1 MNQSVPAKVPLL
13 KSFPVFLAFLCMGFG
28 DAVGPFVGL
37 AKESFQ
43 LSNTMAQLI
52 AFMGFIMFGI
62 LSVPV
67 GILQDKTGKKF
78 ILILG
83 LLVALIGM
91 IIPMITLDTF
101 ALFLVTVLF
110 LGAGSAINQ
119 VAGNPIMR
127 DVSAPGKYSRNLS
140 LGQFIK
146 AIGSLSGPLLPTI
159 TLAVWGADWRIL
171 FPVYSIFLFITVF
184 LLGIAKISEQKD
196 PASVPAN
203 FKSCFSLL
211 KNKFV
216 LIMVLAIFVYVGA
229 EVCMSSGLPLYF
241 KEVFG
246 VDIQKTG
253 LLSTGIFF
261 ISLMT
266 GRFIGAMV
274 LSWLS
279 ARKFF
284 IITCIFAVTGII
296 GLFIGEKSVSYFSA
310 CLAGMGFANIFP
322 LIFSITVEK
331 LPGRTNELSGLMVTA
346 IVGGAILPVIM
357 GFVADNF
364 TVMTGFMVPLISL
377 LFILWTAI
385 YTFRKI

>member
-83 LLVALIGM
+83 LLVALVGM

-159 TLAVWGADWRIL
+159 TLALWGADWRIL

>member
-1 MNQSVPAKVPLL
+1 MNKTSVSQIPLW
-13 KSFPVFLAFLCMGFG
+13 KSFPIFLAFLCMGFG

-43 LSNTMAQLI
+43 LSNTVAQLI

-62 LSVPV
+62 LSVPI

-83 LLVALIGM
+83 LSVALIGL

-101 ALFLVTVLF
+101 ALFLLTVLF

-127 DVSAPGKYSRNLS
+127 DVSAPGRYSSNLS

-146 AIGSLSGPLLPTI
+146 AIGSLSGPVLPT
-159 TLAVWGADWRIL
+159 LAFACWGTDWKIL
-171 FPVYSIFLFITVF
+171 FPIYSIFLFLTVF
-184 LLGIAKISEQKD
+184 LLGITKIKEEKD
-196 PASVPAN
+196 PGSIPAN
-203 FKSCFSLL
+203 FRSCFSLL

-216 LIMVLAIFVYVGA
+216 LIMVLAIFIYVGA

-246 VDIQKTG
+246 VDILKIG
-253 LLSTGIFF
+253 LLSTGMFF
-261 ISLMT
+261 LSLMT
-266 GRFIGAMV
+266 GRFIGSMI
-274 LSWLS
+274 LSWIS

-284 IITCIFAVTGII
+284 IITCIVSVVGIL
-296 GLFIGEKSVSYFSA
+296 GLFIGEKTISYFST
-310 CLAGMGFANIFP
+310 CLIGLGFANIFP
-322 LIFSITVEK
+322 LVFSITVEK
-331 LPGRTNELSGLMVTA
+331 MPERTNELSGLMVTA
-346 IVGGAILPVIM
+346 IVGGAILPLIM

-364 TVMTGFMVPLISL
+364 SVMTGFIIPLFSILYIS
-377 LFILWTAI
+377 WSAI
-385 YTFRKI
+385 YVYKKV

>member
-83 LLVALIGM
+83 LLVALVGM